1 MIEAFV
7 QWLNKRV
14 FQRTMM
20 RTASGW
26 MAHVLGMMTM
36 TFSAE
41 IKPKFTEYPPEVA
54 NVEVERVTVEGSFE
68 SSSTLVPLSM
78 PISLCAYF
86 CNGPGFSLVGFV
98 KSRNLVV
105 DKHAPTQQHAQQTL
119 DPQ

>member
-1 MIEAFV
+1 MIEEFV

-41 IKPKFTEYPPEVA
+41 INPPEVA

-68 SSSTLVPLSM
+68 SHAYLVMRVFL
-78 PISLCAYF
+78 
-86 CNGPGFSLVGFV
+86 
-98 KSRNLVV
+98 
-105 DKHAPTQQHAQQTL
+105 QQCWFFARRIC
-119 DPQ
+119 